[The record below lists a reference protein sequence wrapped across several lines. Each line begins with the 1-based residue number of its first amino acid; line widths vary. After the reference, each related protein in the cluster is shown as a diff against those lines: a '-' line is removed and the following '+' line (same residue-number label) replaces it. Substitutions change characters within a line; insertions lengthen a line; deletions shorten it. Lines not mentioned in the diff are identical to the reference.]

1 MDYVDESMS
10 LVTLSPDTF
19 FGTDASSSSSG
30 SRNSGGLLFEASI
43 TVAVVSTLVSFITV
57 IGNTF
62 VFYIIYTDKRLLTY
76 TNYYILALSAS
87 DIVAGGFTM
96 PLYSVYWILGYWPF
110 SDMLCD
116 VYLYANQAFMHIS
129 IIMIVTIAYDRWDAL
144 EHPLQHLK
152 RRTLSHAIKLI
163 SISYIIPLL
172 IWPYLK
178 GSRNILPGRCY
189 PQYVADSFIF
199 LLFAPIIFFWAPFVI
214 ICVLYARIY
223 QIIRHTGILQKPYR
237 LPAAEHIGKTGK
249 STSVAVVVTK
259 KASEDKNTHD
269 NPAFSKD
276 EEHDGSDK
284 SGRDQPGANSAH
296 SDKFRKENR
305 RANRTLTLILIAM
318 VISSLPWSALA
329 PVYGSCSS
337 CIPLSLY
344 QLNKHLN
351 IIGTVRYGESPSRMK
366 DLIINNIPWYKS
378 PI

>member
-1 MDYVDESMS
+1 MDYVDGSMS
-10 LVTLSPDTF
+10 LVTLWPDTF
-19 FGTDASSSSSG
+19 FGTETSRSSSSS
-30 SRNSGGLLFEASI
+30 SNSGGLLFEASI
-43 TVAVVSTLVSFITV
+43 IVAVVSTLVSFITV
-57 IGNTF
+57 VGNIF

-172 IWPYLK
+172 IWLFASFLWPYLK
-178 GSRNILPGRCY
+178 GSRNILAGRCY

-223 QIIRHTGILQKPYR
+223 QIIRRTRILQKPYR
-237 LPAAEHIGKTGK
+237 LPAAEHVGTTGK
-249 STSVAVVVTK
+249 STSMAVVVTK
-259 KASEDKNTHD
+259 KASEYKNVND

-276 EEHDGSDK
+276 EEHDASDGSG
-284 SGRDQPGANSAH
+284 SDQPGANSVH
-296 SDKFRKENR
+296 NDKLHKENR

-337 CIPLSLY
+337 CIPLALY
-344 QLNKHLN
+344 QV
-351 IIGTVRYGESPSRMK
+351 G
-366 DLIINNIPWYKS
+366 
-378 PI
+378 